1 MSALGVSLILLA
13 AVVHA
18 VWNILAKGIRGNGTL
33 FVWWYGLVSSVVLI
47 PVSLLEPGAWQ
58 SWGWPLVGAA
68 VVSGLLHT
76 VYGTALQTGY
86 DRAPLGVVYAVARGT
101 GPMITMIVA
110 VLFLGEQ
117 LSLTAAAGAIA
128 VLVGVAV
135 VASFGTPTSTRDD
148 DAPPSSSDASDPGA
162 VIARDAAPLDSSAS
176 GTSTP
181 EGADGHSP
189 GGDSAATPTRGSAL
203 TGVLW
208 GAAVGVCIAGYTLWD
223 DHSMATLDLPPVL
236 YFALTSVVLVLTLTP
251 KAWRQRQDMVGR
263 GPEPDRRGGPA
274 VPARVHPGALRH
286 AVHPGGARGSPAGVE
301 HRGGLA
307 ARVVDLQGEPPGAA
321 AHRLRRRAHGHCAD
335 LRLRLLPHS
344 PGHPRGDWKTKATG
358 RRRPAARTRNLP
370 RHGIRL
376 RPGPLRQT

>member
-1 MSALGVSLILLA
+1 MSTLSVSLILLA

-135 VASFGTPTSTRDD
+135 VATFGTPTSTRDD
-148 DAPPSSSDASDPGA
+148 DAAPPSSSDASDPGA
-162 VIARDAAPLDSSAS
+162 VIARDAAPLDSSAY

-189 GGDSAATPTRGSAL
+189 GGDAAATPTRGSAL

-208 GAAVGVCIAGYTLWD
+208 GAAVGACIAGYTLWD
-223 DHSMATLDLPPVL
+223 NHSMATLDLPPVL

-251 KAWRQRQDMVGR
+251 KA
-263 GPEPDRRGGPA
+263 
-274 VPARVHPGALRH
+274 
-286 AVHPGGARGSPAGVE
+286 
-301 HRGGLA
+301 
-307 ARVVDLQGEPPGAA
+307 
-321 AHRLRRRAHGHCAD
+321 
-335 LRLRLLPHS
+335 
-344 PGHPRGDWKTKATG
+344 
-358 RRRPAARTRNLP
+358 
-370 RHGIRL
+370 
-376 RPGPLRQT
+376 

>member
-1 MSALGVSLILLA
+1 MSTLSVSLILLA

-101 GPMITMIVA
+101 GPMITMLVA

-117 LSLTAAAGAIA
+117 LSLTAAAGAVA

-135 VASFGTPTSTRDD
+135 VATFGTPTSTRDD
-148 DAPPSSSDASDPGA
+148 DAGPPN
-162 VIARDAAPLDSSAS
+162 SSAS
-176 GTSTP
+176 GTPSP
-181 EGADGHSP
+181 EGP
-189 GGDSAATPTRGSAL
+189 GEPAPEGDSAATPTRGSAL

-208 GAAVGVCIAGYTLWD
+208 GAAVGACIAGYTLLD
-223 DHSMATLDLPPVL
+223 DHSMAALDLPPVL

-251 KAWRQRQDMVGR
+251 TAWRQRQEMAHSWAVDRNRIVAVGLLS
-263 GPEPDRRGGPA
+263 PLAYILVLFAMQSTP
-274 VPARVHPGALRH
+274 VALV
-286 AVHPGGARGSPAGVE
+286 A
-301 HRGGLA
+301 
-307 ARVVDLQGEPPGAA
+307 
-321 AHRLRRRAHGHCAD
+321 
-335 LRLRLLPHS
+335 
-344 PGHPRGDWKTKATG
+344 
-358 RRRPAARTRNLP
+358 
-370 RHGIRL
+370 
-376 RPGPLRQT
+376 PLRESSIVVGSLLAWWIYKENRLVPRLIGCAAVLTGIALISA

>member
-1 MSALGVSLILLA
+1 MAPLSVSLILLA

-101 GPMITMIVA
+101 GPMITMLVA

-117 LSLTAAAGAIA
+117 LSLTAAAGAVA

-135 VASFGTPTSTRDD
+135 VATFGTPTSTRDD
-148 DAPPSSSDASDPGA
+148 DAG
-162 VIARDAAPLDSSAS
+162 L
-176 GTSTP
+176 
-181 EGADGHSP
+181 
-189 GGDSAATPTRGSAL
+189 TRGSAL

-208 GAAVGVCIAGYTLWD
+208 GAAVGACIAGYTLWD

-251 KAWRQRQDMVGR
+251 NAWRQRQEMAHSWAVDRNRIVAVGLLS
-263 GPEPDRRGGPA
+263 PLAYILVLFAMQSTP
-274 VPARVHPGALRH
+274 VALV
-286 AVHPGGARGSPAGVE
+286 A
-301 HRGGLA
+301 
-307 ARVVDLQGEPPGAA
+307 
-321 AHRLRRRAHGHCAD
+321 
-335 LRLRLLPHS
+335 
-344 PGHPRGDWKTKATG
+344 
-358 RRRPAARTRNLP
+358 
-370 RHGIRL
+370 
-376 RPGPLRQT
+376 PLRESSIVVGSLLAWWIYKENRLVPRLIGCAAVLTGIALISA

>member
-1 MSALGVSLILLA
+1 MAPLSVSLILLA

-101 GPMITMIVA
+101 GPMITMLVA

-117 LSLTAAAGAIA
+117 LSLTAAAGAVA

-135 VASFGTPTSTRDD
+135 VATFGTPTSTRDD
-148 DAPPSSSDASDPGA
+148 
-162 VIARDAAPLDSSAS
+162 AAGL
-176 GTSTP
+176 
-181 EGADGHSP
+181 
-189 GGDSAATPTRGSAL
+189 TRGSAL

-208 GAAVGVCIAGYTLWD
+208 GAAVGACIAGYTLWD
-223 DHSMATLDLPPVL
+223 NHSMATLDLPPVL

-251 KAWRQRQDMVGR
+251 KAWRQRQEMAHSWAVDRNRIVAVGLLS
-263 GPEPDRRGGPA
+263 PLAYILVLFAMQSTP
-274 VPARVHPGALRH
+274 VALV
-286 AVHPGGARGSPAGVE
+286 A
-301 HRGGLA
+301 
-307 ARVVDLQGEPPGAA
+307 
-321 AHRLRRRAHGHCAD
+321 
-335 LRLRLLPHS
+335 
-344 PGHPRGDWKTKATG
+344 
-358 RRRPAARTRNLP
+358 
-370 RHGIRL
+370 
-376 RPGPLRQT
+376 PLRESSIVVGSLLAWWIYKENRLVPRLIGCAAVLTGIALISA

>member
-1 MSALGVSLILLA
+1 MAPLSVSLILLA

-135 VASFGTPTSTRDD
+135 VATFGTPTSTSTDD
-148 DAPPSSSDASDPGA
+148 DAGWA
-162 VIARDAAPLDSSAS
+162 
-176 GTSTP
+176 
-181 EGADGHSP
+181 
-189 GGDSAATPTRGSAL
+189 RGSAL

-208 GAAVGVCIAGYTLWD
+208 GAAVGACIAGYTLWD

-251 KAWRQRQDMVGR
+251 KAWRQRQEMAHSWAVDRNRIIAVGLLS
-263 GPEPDRRGGPA
+263 PLAYILVLFAMQSTP
-274 VPARVHPGALRH
+274 VALV
-286 AVHPGGARGSPAGVE
+286 A
-301 HRGGLA
+301 
-307 ARVVDLQGEPPGAA
+307 
-321 AHRLRRRAHGHCAD
+321 
-335 LRLRLLPHS
+335 
-344 PGHPRGDWKTKATG
+344 
-358 RRRPAARTRNLP
+358 
-370 RHGIRL
+370 
-376 RPGPLRQT
+376 PLRESSIVVGSLLAWWIYKENRLVPRLIGCAAVLTGIALISA

>member
-1 MSALGVSLILLA
+1 MSTLSVSLILLA

-101 GPMITMIVA
+101 GPMITMLVA

-117 LSLTAAAGAIA
+117 LSLTAAAGALA

-135 VASFGTPTSTRDD
+135 VATFGTPTSPRDD
-148 DAPPSSSDASDPGA
+148 D
-162 VIARDAAPLDSSAS
+162 
-176 GTSTP
+176 
-181 EGADGHSP
+181 
-189 GGDSAATPTRGSAL
+189 ATPTRGSAL

-208 GAAVGVCIAGYTLWD
+208 GAAVGACIAGYTLWD
-223 DHSMATLDLPPVL
+223 DHSMAALDLPPVL

-251 KAWRQRQDMVGR
+251 KAWRQRQEMAHSWAVDRNRIVAVGLLS
-263 GPEPDRRGGPA
+263 PLAYILVLFAMQSTP
-274 VPARVHPGALRH
+274 VALV
-286 AVHPGGARGSPAGVE
+286 A
-301 HRGGLA
+301 
-307 ARVVDLQGEPPGAA
+307 
-321 AHRLRRRAHGHCAD
+321 
-335 LRLRLLPHS
+335 
-344 PGHPRGDWKTKATG
+344 
-358 RRRPAARTRNLP
+358 
-370 RHGIRL
+370 
-376 RPGPLRQT
+376 PLRESSIVVGSLLAWWIYKENRLVPRLIGCAAVLTGIALISA

>member
-1 MSALGVSLILLA
+1 MSTLSVSLILLA

-101 GPMITMIVA
+101 GPMITMLVA

-117 LSLTAAAGAIA
+117 LSLTAAAGAVA

-135 VASFGTPTSTRDD
+135 VATFGTPTSTRDD
-148 DAPPSSSDASDPGA
+148 DAG
-162 VIARDAAPLDSSAS
+162 
-176 GTSTP
+176 
-181 EGADGHSP
+181 
-189 GGDSAATPTRGSAL
+189 PTRGSAL

-208 GAAVGVCIAGYTLWD
+208 GAAVGACIAGYTLWD
-223 DHSMATLDLPPVL
+223 DHSMAALDLPPVL

-251 KAWRQRQDMVGR
+251 KAWRQRQEMAHSWAVDRNRIIAVGLLS
-263 GPEPDRRGGPA
+263 PLAYILVLFAMQSTP
-274 VPARVHPGALRH
+274 VALV
-286 AVHPGGARGSPAGVE
+286 A
-301 HRGGLA
+301 
-307 ARVVDLQGEPPGAA
+307 
-321 AHRLRRRAHGHCAD
+321 
-335 LRLRLLPHS
+335 
-344 PGHPRGDWKTKATG
+344 
-358 RRRPAARTRNLP
+358 
-370 RHGIRL
+370 
-376 RPGPLRQT
+376 PLRESSIVVGSLLAWWIYKENRLVPRLIGCAAVLTGIALISA

>member
-1 MSALGVSLILLA
+1 MSTLSVSLILLA

-33 FVWWYGLVSSVVLI
+33 FVWWYGLVSSVMLI

-148 DAPPSSSDASDPGA
+148 DAAPPSSSDASDPGA

-208 GAAVGVCIAGYTLWD
+208 GAAVGACIAGYTLWD

-251 KAWRQRQDMVGR
+251 KAWRQRQDMVR
-263 GPEPDRRGGPA
+263 SWAVDRNRIVA
-274 VPARVHPGALRH
+274 VGLLSPLAYILVLFAMQSTPVALV
-286 AVHPGGARGSPAGVE
+286 A
-301 HRGGLA
+301 
-307 ARVVDLQGEPPGAA
+307 
-321 AHRLRRRAHGHCAD
+321 
-335 LRLRLLPHS
+335 
-344 PGHPRGDWKTKATG
+344 
-358 RRRPAARTRNLP
+358 
-370 RHGIRL
+370 
-376 RPGPLRQT
+376 PLRESSIVVGSLLAWWIYKENRLVPRLIGCAAVLTGIALISA

>member
-1 MSALGVSLILLA
+1 MSTLSVSLILLA

-18 VWNILAKGIRGNGTL
+18 VWNILAKGIRSNGTL

-101 GPMITMIVA
+101 GPMITMLVA

-117 LSLTAAAGAIA
+117 LSLTAAAGAVA

-135 VASFGTPTSTRDD
+135 VATFGTPTSTRDD
-148 DAPPSSSDASDPGA
+148 D
-162 VIARDAAPLDSSAS
+162 
-176 GTSTP
+176 
-181 EGADGHSP
+181 
-189 GGDSAATPTRGSAL
+189 ATPTRGSAL

-208 GAAVGVCIAGYTLWD
+208 GAAVGACIAGYTLWD
-223 DHSMATLDLPPVL
+223 GHSMAALDLPPVL

-251 KAWRQRQDMVGR
+251 KAWRQRQEMAHSWAVDRNRIIAVGLLS
-263 GPEPDRRGGPA
+263 PLAYILVLFAMQSTP
-274 VPARVHPGALRH
+274 VALV
-286 AVHPGGARGSPAGVE
+286 A
-301 HRGGLA
+301 
-307 ARVVDLQGEPPGAA
+307 
-321 AHRLRRRAHGHCAD
+321 
-335 LRLRLLPHS
+335 
-344 PGHPRGDWKTKATG
+344 
-358 RRRPAARTRNLP
+358 
-370 RHGIRL
+370 
-376 RPGPLRQT
+376 PLRESSIVVGSLLAWWIYKENRLVPRLIGCAAVLTGIALISA

>member
-1 MSALGVSLILLA
+1 MAPLSVSLILLA

-101 GPMITMIVA
+101 GPMITMLVA

-117 LSLTAAAGAIA
+117 LSLTAAAGAVA

-135 VASFGTPTSTRDD
+135 VATFGTPTSTRDD
-148 DAPPSSSDASDPGA
+148 AG
-162 VIARDAAPLDSSAS
+162 
-176 GTSTP
+176 
-181 EGADGHSP
+181 
-189 GGDSAATPTRGSAL
+189 PTRGSAL

-208 GAAVGVCIAGYTLWD
+208 GAAVGACIAGYTLWD

-251 KAWRQRQDMVGR
+251 KAWRQRQEMAHSWAVDRNRIVAVGLLS
-263 GPEPDRRGGPA
+263 PLAYILVLFAMQSTP
-274 VPARVHPGALRH
+274 VALV
-286 AVHPGGARGSPAGVE
+286 A
-301 HRGGLA
+301 
-307 ARVVDLQGEPPGAA
+307 
-321 AHRLRRRAHGHCAD
+321 
-335 LRLRLLPHS
+335 
-344 PGHPRGDWKTKATG
+344 
-358 RRRPAARTRNLP
+358 
-370 RHGIRL
+370 
-376 RPGPLRQT
+376 PLRESSIVVGSLLAWWIYKENRLVPRLIGCAAVLTGIALISA

>member
-1 MSALGVSLILLA
+1 MAPLSVSLILLA

-101 GPMITMIVA
+101 GPMITMLVA

-117 LSLTAAAGAIA
+117 LSLTAAAGAVA

-135 VASFGTPTSTRDD
+135 VATFGTPTSTSTDD
-148 DAPPSSSDASDPGA
+148 DAGWA
-162 VIARDAAPLDSSAS
+162 
-176 GTSTP
+176 
-181 EGADGHSP
+181 
-189 GGDSAATPTRGSAL
+189 RGSAL

-208 GAAVGVCIAGYTLWD
+208 GAAVGACIAGYTLWD

-251 KAWRQRQDMVGR
+251 KAWRQRQDMAHSWTVDRNRIIAVGLLS
-263 GPEPDRRGGPA
+263 PLAYILVLFAMQSTP
-274 VPARVHPGALRH
+274 VALV
-286 AVHPGGARGSPAGVE
+286 A
-301 HRGGLA
+301 
-307 ARVVDLQGEPPGAA
+307 
-321 AHRLRRRAHGHCAD
+321 
-335 LRLRLLPHS
+335 
-344 PGHPRGDWKTKATG
+344 
-358 RRRPAARTRNLP
+358 
-370 RHGIRL
+370 
-376 RPGPLRQT
+376 PLRESSIVVGSLLAWWIYKENRLVPRLIGCAAVLTGIALISA